1 MRASGATYVQIKAE
15 LGIGASTISRILG
28 AYGRGRARP
37 RVTDEVK
44 DRARSLR
51 RAGRSVPEIAAALA
65 LAKSTVW
72 LITKDMAWTP
82 GPEGANRRAAAVR
95 AYWREERAKRAAE
108 RERMTASAAARV
120 GAISDRE
127 LLLVGAVAYWA
138 EGTKSKPWNPE
149 ERLTFTN
156 SDPDMIILY
165 VEWLKVLGVA
175 ADRLCFRVHIHE
187 SADVAGAERYWADLV
202 GVPVEQF
209 GRATLKRHNPRTVR
223 KNTGVTYRGC
233 LVVSVRRGSV
243 PYRQMAGLWRGLIAG
258 VNQRRLARAS

>member
-1 MRASGATYVQIKAE
+1 MGGRHVSDDPELVARVRASGATYVQIKAE

-51 RAGRSVPEIAAALA
+51 RAGRSVPEIAGELA

-72 LITKDMAWTP
+72 LITKDMAWSP
-82 GPEGANRRAAAVR
+82 GPEGANRRVAAAR

-156 SDPDMIILY
+156 SDPDMFILY
-165 VEWLKVLGVA
+165 V
-175 ADRLCFRVHIHE
+175 D
-187 SADVAGAERYWADLV
+187 
-202 GVPVEQF
+202 
-209 GRATLKRHNPRTVR
+209 
-223 KNTGVTYRGC
+223 RGC
-233 LVVSVRRGSV
+233 LGVSVRRGSV

>member
-1 MRASGATYVQIKAE
+1 
-15 LGIGASTISRILG
+15 ILG

-37 RVTDEVK
+37 RVADEVK

-156 SDPDMIILY
+156 SDPDMFILY
-165 VEWLKVLGVA
+165 V
-175 ADRLCFRVHIHE
+175 D
-187 SADVAGAERYWADLV
+187 
-202 GVPVEQF
+202 
-209 GRATLKRHNPRTVR
+209 
-223 KNTGVTYRGC
+223 RGC
-233 LVVSVRRGSV
+233 LGVSVRRGSV
-243 PYRQMAGLWRGLIAG
+243 PYRLMAGLWRGLIAG